1 MGERGTWEVPVG
13 GLREMN
19 FFWEGFR
26 AREVVIEKMTG
37 RPPTNRL
44 IHGHCCHLYEGRMG
58 IWKRVKYLYFL
69 GGKFC
74 RWNEISNLAT
84 VQVIQKYE
92 TVLVR
97 PSVTSSHHHVENRL
111 PRS

>member
-1 MGERGTWEVPVG
+1 MRWSWRWERGTWEVPVG

-37 RPPTNRL
+37 KPLTNRL
-44 IHGHCCHLYEGRMG
+44 CCHLHRGRMG
-58 IWKRVKYLYFL
+58 IWKRVKFLYFV

-74 RWNEISNLAT
+74 RYEILNFAK
-84 VQVIQKYE
+84 VQV
-92 TVLVR
+92 
-97 PSVTSSHHHVENRL
+97 
-111 PRS
+111 